1 MMPMPPPPTLGPP
14 PPPTLGAPPDG
25 GLGVGVLGTDTLGVE
40 GTLGAVTLGVEGTLG
55 TVTLG
60 TEGTSGTVTL
70 GTEGTLGAVIVG
82 RMSVTVPGDTTWST
96 IGTRVS
102 WTVDP
107 IGGVGGL
114 RTLGELRTF
123 VGLRTFVLPVVARG
137 ATLAPAPARFSAALS
152 RRS

>member
-1 MMPMPPPPTLGPP
+1 MPIPPPPTLGPP

-40 GTLGAVTLGVEGTLG
+40 GTL
-55 TVTLG
+55 
-60 TEGTSGTVTL
+60 GTVTL